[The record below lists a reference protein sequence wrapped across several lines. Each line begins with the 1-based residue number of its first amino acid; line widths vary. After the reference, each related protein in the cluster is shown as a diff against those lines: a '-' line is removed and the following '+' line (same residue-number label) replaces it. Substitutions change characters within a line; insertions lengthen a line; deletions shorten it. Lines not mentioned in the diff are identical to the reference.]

1 MEQLQPQ
8 FLASMLELKQLTHVM
23 SGLGAEVN
31 QMNKSILESM
41 DSARIAEAKRHMRE
55 DFRNRRKELDKQAKR
70 ICAQQIQEEDC
81 TYGAGEF

>member
-23 SGLGAEVN
+23 SRLGAEVN
-31 QMNKSILESM
+31 QMSNSILESM